1 MRLTVILALAA
12 APLAAAVWA
21 GPAVALVGDTAAVVY
36 WETDDTLAGA
46 VEYGLTSGYGLVV
59 ADTVPAVRHELVL
72 ARLAPDTLWHYRV
85 ISGADTTPDRTF
97 RTRASAGRSFR
108 FAIYGDNQ
116 DDSAAHQRVV
126 DRLLLAAPD
135 AEFCVHVGDLVQN
148 GTVAEWRSWFNIER
162 DIVAG
167 RPVLP
172 APGNHDIIIPDNW
185 LRFLVLPGNERWHS
199 LRWGGVALHCLD
211 AYSDFSPASTQY
223 DWLLSELQSDSA
235 DPTVRFIL
243 VSLHL
248 PPYTT
253 NRSYTGNADARQ
265 WLCPLFERFRVAVVF
280 SGHVHAYEHSL
291 VNGVHYINPGSAGA
305 ALSTGWNAAQPY
317 TIYREAAYSFVV
329 AVASADS
336 LILSGVRVNGTGF
349 DTLRLGTGAVGAA
362 EQRAAPRLRLSAR
375 GPRVLLD
382 LPGSGPA
389 AIAVY
394 DPCGRQV
401 ARLAEARLAAGRHE
415 FVLPAGLAR
424 GCYVVR
430 ARAAGTAL
438 SVKTVLP
445 R

>member
-1 MRLTVILALAA
+1 MKPLLLLGLVSAA
-12 APLAAAVWA
+12 AAAAVWA
-21 GPAVALVGDTAAVVY
+21 GPALGPVNDTSAVVY

-46 VEYGLTSGYGLVV
+46 VEYGLTSGYGLAV
-59 ADTVPAVRHELVL
+59 AETVAATRHELVL
-72 ARLAPDTLWHYRV
+72 AGLAPDTLWHYRV
-85 ISGADTTPDRTF
+85 ICGADTTPDRAF

-108 FAIYGDNQ
+108 FAVYGDNQ

-135 AEFCVHVGDLVQN
+135 AGFCVHVGDLVQN

-162 DIVAG
+162 EIVAG

-185 LRFLVLPGNERWHS
+185 LRFLVLPGNERWHT
-199 LRWGGVALHCLD
+199 LRWGGTALHCLD
-211 AYSDFSPASTQY
+211 AYSDFSPASAQY

-235 DPTVRFIL
+235 DPAVRFIL

-253 NRSYTGNADARQ
+253 SRSYTGNADARQ

-305 ALSTGWNAAQPY
+305 ALSTGWNAAQPW
-317 TIYREAAYSFVV
+317 TVYREAAYSFVV
-329 AVASADS
+329 AAASADS
-336 LILSGVRVNGTGF
+336 LILCGVRVNGTGF
-349 DTLRLGTGAVGAA
+349 DTLRLSPGTVGLA
-362 EQRAAPRLRLSAR
+362 EQCAAPKLRLSAH
-375 GPRVLLD
+375 GPHVVLD
-382 LPGSGPA
+382 LPESGPA
-389 AIAVY
+389 AVAVFA
-394 DPCGRQV
+394 PCGRQV
-401 ARLAEARLAAGRHE
+401 ARLACGRLEAGRHG

-424 GCYVVR
+424 GCYIVR
-430 ARAAGTAL
+430 ASAAGASA
-438 SVKTVLP
+438 SVKTALLP
-445 R
+445 

>member
-1 MRLTVILALAA
+1 MKALLLLGLVGTAA
-12 APLAAAVWA
+12 GAAVWA

-46 VEYGLTSGYGLVV
+46 VEYGLTSGYGLAAAETV
-59 ADTVPAVRHELVL
+59 AATRHELVL
-72 ARLAPDTLWHYRV
+72 TRLAPDTLWHYRV
-85 ISGADTTPDRTF
+85 ISGADTTPDRAF

-108 FAIYGDNQ
+108 FAVYGDNQ

-126 DRLLLAAPD
+126 DRLTLAAPD
-135 AEFCVHVGDLVQN
+135 AEFCAHVGDLVQN

-162 DIVAG
+162 EIVAG

-211 AYSDFSPASTQY
+211 AYSDFSPASAQY
-223 DWLLSELQSDSA
+223 DWLLSELLSDSA
-235 DPTVRFIL
+235 DPAVRFIL

-248 PPYTT
+248 PPWTT
-253 NRSYTGNADARQ
+253 NRSYSGNADARQ

-280 SGHVHAYEHSL
+280 AGHVHAYEHSL

-305 ALSTGWNAAQPY
+305 ALSTGWNAAQPW
-317 TIYREAAYSFVV
+317 TVYREAGYSFVV
-329 AVASADS
+329 AAASADS

-349 DTLRLGTGAVGAA
+349 DTLRLGAPPVGVVEHGAVP
-362 EQRAAPRLRLSAR
+362 QLRLSAR
-375 GPRVLLD
+375 GPRVVLD
-382 LPGSGPA
+382 LPGAGPA
-389 AIAVY
+389 DIAVF
-394 DPCGRQV
+394 DPSGRQV

-415 FVLPAGLAR
+415 FALPAGLAR

-430 ARAAGTAL
+430 ASAAGASA
-438 SVKTVLP
+438 SVKTVLLP
-445 R
+445 